1 MTSVTGTEIPV
12 LGTDSAVSLAGFCR
26 WLTGSSMR
34 NSELL
39 RELEGST
46 GGLKSCS
53 THSPWVTLRRALDD
67 LNNGTR
73 HTKHGHGCIKTGANG
88 KKDVGVGC
96 SSGGDKGRSKRTGKE
111 WAWKNRGEREQ
122 KKPVECKLCRCLA
135 EHSTFSP
142 QLTLPSPRALLT
154 VFCMSLLS
162 FVGVCRNLCVS
173 VPVGHVLS
181 PASPTNLPPASD
193 RGGRSP
199 PSQGGELPAIPKPS
213 RFTLAGKAVKLEHW
227 ELGNARC
234 FHLRIVCPKCQKPPL
249 ILCMTITFLQ
259 TFFLIKMWSL

>member
-1 MTSVTGTEIPV
+1 MIAGGTCWERESCKASSTLVAISVKPRKTEMTSVMGTEIPV

-34 NSELL
+34 DSELL

-73 HTKHGHGCIKTGANG
+73 YTKHGHGCIKTGANG

-111 WAWKNRGEREQ
+111 WAWKNRGKREQ

-162 FVGVCRNLCVS
+162 FVGVCRRSWTCVYLCLWGTCS
-173 VPVGHVLS
+173 ALPVPQICHLRLTGVGGAHQAREGS
-181 PASPTNLPPASD
+181 
-193 RGGRSP
+193 SP
-199 PSQGGELPAIPKPS
+199 PSPS
-213 RFTLAGKAVKLEHW
+213 PPDSPW
-227 ELGNARC
+227 LGRQLN
-234 FHLRIVCPKCQKPPL
+234 
-249 ILCMTITFLQ
+249 
-259 TFFLIKMWSL
+259 